1 MGELEMRIADPS
13 GQFTRFKVLV
23 QKQIRTFATILPLIS
38 APKVQSY
45 K

>member
-1 MGELEMRIADPS
+1 MDKYFAQVVVPD
-13 GQFTRFKVLV
+13 QKVLV

>member
-1 MGELEMRIADPS
+1 MEEPAFQL
-13 GQFTRFKVLV
+13 FVLV

-38 APKVQSY
+38 APKVQRY